1 MLFHAGPFYAQ
12 SSSGAMK
19 LNLLPRET
27 HFFEL
32 FRGQGRIIS
41 RAAKLLVEEVR
52 SNNPN
57 SSTMAWEIKQLEREG
72 DAIVH
77 ELLVKLNQTF
87 LTPIDPE
94 DIHALSSS
102 LDDVLDGIED
112 AAYRFDAYH
121 IGVATDSIVRLCDII
136 EACSGRIEHALE
148 ALEKSQSVLEDCVE
162 INRLENEADQLVRD
176 ALARLMN
183 EQKDAIELMKTK
195 EVYEFLENT
204 IDRCEDVADVL
215 QNVTVKLS

>member
-1 MLFHAGPFYAQ
+1 
-12 SSSGAMK
+12 MK
-19 LNLLPRET
+19 LNFFPRES

-32 FRGQGRIIS
+32 FRDQGRIIS

-52 SNNPN
+52 SSNPN
-57 SSTMAWEIKQLEREG
+57 SSAMAWEIKELEREG

-121 IGVATDSIVRLCDII
+121 IGVAPCSIVGLCDII

-148 ALEKSQSVLEDCVE
+148 ALEKKQSLLEDCVE

-176 ALARLMN
+176 ALARLMS
-183 EQKDAIELMKTK
+183 EEKDAIELMKTK

-204 IDRCEDVADVL
+204 VDRCEDVADVL